1 MATAKRISPGSIV
14 GVIRA
19 PYDHY
24 GIVMR
29 GGEVIHYAPA
39 GSDIPGDVRIV
50 RTSARNFARDAGSI
64 VTGGMQIR
72 QTPAEYFLRDA
83 SSFWT
88 MSVPSQAAARR
99 MLEARIDA
107 ILKPAAEEFSGIV
120 GMLANAGFDAG
131 RRMTLN
137 NMLENYHLYTLA
149 ETQERARSHL
159 GEGGYNMAT
168 SNCEHFA
175 FWCRTGLSTSQ
186 QVGGLLFGGASLVT
200 ALFTSAFASRL
211 EKVFDPAKRESL
223 GGVGLFTKSPLIP
236 ARVLL
241 PPAKRAA
248 KKRPA
253 KLPKGD

>member
-1 MATAKRISPGSIV
+1 MAVPDRISPGSII

-39 GSDIPGDVRIV
+39 GSDIPGDVRIR
-50 RTSARNFARDAGSI
+50 RTSARNFVRDTGSALA
-64 VTGGMQIR
+64 GGMQIR
-72 QTPAEYFLRDA
+72 LTPAEYFLRDA
-83 SSFWT
+83 ESFWT
-88 MSVPSQAAARR
+88 MKIPTEAAARR

-107 ILKPAAEEFSGIV
+107 ILKPAAKEYGGIV

-131 RRMTLN
+131 RKMTLN

-149 ETQERARSHL
+149 ETQERARSRL
-159 GEGGYNMAT
+159 GEDGYNVVT
-168 SNCEHFA
+168 SNCEHFV

-186 QVGGLLFGGASLVT
+186 QLGGLLFGGASLLT

-223 GGVGLFTKSPLIP
+223 GGQGLFVKSQLIP
-236 ARVLL
+236 AHVLL
-241 PPAKRAA
+241 HPGRQSAKRP
-248 KKRPA
+248 RT
-253 KLPKGD
+253 